1 MAASPVHQVRDEQG
15 EQGQQDPQQG
25 APHHGQAVVQ
35 VADLPA
41 TVAMVALVTGSSPG
55 SLDDDGTAGGQH
67 RPRHGRRHAHVS
79 VVFSAPCCWP
89 PPVWLLGT
97 AGRSGKFRALSKGWS
112 AMAGLQCGTC
122 LVGRVRVAWRW

>member
-1 MAASPVHQVRDEQG
+1 MTVSPLHQVRDEQG

-55 SLDDDGTAGGQH
+55 SLDDDGAAGGQH
-67 RPRHGRRHAHVS
+67 RPRHGRRHAHNVRGLLRPLLLA
-79 VVFSAPCCWP
+79 APRLVAGHSGQ
-89 PPVWLLGT
+89 VW
-97 AGRSGKFRALSKGWS
+97 K
-112 AMAGLQCGTC
+112 
-122 LVGRVRVAWRW
+122 V